1 MTRNASLFTLTALA
15 LVSAAVIV
23 GMLTAKADAQG
34 RVFATEKAYRL
45 IGEFDVQIAT
55 LFTKDGVA
63 MPIGENGTAYVRSVR
78 TIDLLESWAILSK
91 VEGAKEVTFVV
102 PREQIVFIN
111 AID

>member
-1 MTRNASLFTLTALA
+1 MLAVVGLAAFVGTLT
-15 LVSAAVIV
+15 SN
-23 GMLTAKADAQG
+23 ADAQQ

-45 IGEFDVQIAT
+45 IGEFDVQLAT

-63 MPIGENGTAYVRSVR
+63 MPIGENGTAYVRNVR
-78 TIDLLESWAILSK
+78 TIDLLESWAVLSK
-91 VEGAKEVTFVV
+91 VEGTKEVTFVV